1 MNDLFLLFT
10 DETNTVADSDR
21 GSVFFVYGGLIIPS
35 EKLIYLHEGI
45 ELIRIKY
52 NFKREDSLKFDTNKR
67 PRHITPEDFSKA
79 KFEVVDLCIVSGC
92 KFIAYVVHHG
102 IAKSQPL
109 VKHLLWGADA
119 VCEKF
124 NKFLLELNSNGIVMI
139 DRISN
144 KGEYNYLVKKFST
157 GLMYS
162 EEKSVALDRIIVYSS
177 TCNNA
182 SHASSAMDIVLG
194 AFRYCLNSG
203 KNSETEK
210 VIMKSLVKLIWG
222 DITEAGDL
230 APLEK
235 GLILRPMDVYVP
247 KYRTEYDSILKRFNS
262 FLE

>member
-1 MNDLFLLFT
+1 MSDLFLLFT

-35 EKLIYLHEGI
+35 EKIINLHVGI
-45 ELIRIKY
+45 ELIRTTY
-52 NFKREDSLKFDTNKR
+52 NFKKEDSFKFDSNKR
-67 PRHITPEDFSKA
+67 PKHISPEDYSKA
-79 KFEVVDLCIVSGC
+79 KFEVIDLCISTGC

-109 VKHLLWGADA
+109 DKHLLWGADA
-119 VCEKF
+119 VIEKF
-124 NKFLLELNSNGIVMI
+124 NKFLLESNANGIVMI
-139 DRISN
+139 DRIAN

-157 GLMYS
+157 GLVYS
-162 EEKSVALDRIIVYSS
+162 EERQVALDRIIVYSS

-203 KNSETEK
+203 KNSDTEK
-210 VIMKSLVKLIWG
+210 VIMKSLVRLIWG
-222 DITEAGDL
+222 DLTEAGDL

-235 GLILRPMDVYVP
+235 GLILRPMDVFVP
-247 KYRTEYDSILKRFNS
+247 KYKTDYEGILKRFNS
-262 FLE
+262 FLD